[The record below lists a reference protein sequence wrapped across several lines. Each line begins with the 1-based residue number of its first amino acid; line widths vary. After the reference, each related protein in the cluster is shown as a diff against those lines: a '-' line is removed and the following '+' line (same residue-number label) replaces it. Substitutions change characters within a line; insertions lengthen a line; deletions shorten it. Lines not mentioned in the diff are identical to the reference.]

1 MRHVEVLHIVALGV
15 LLEHLVGAVDGLAAV
30 LGTGDVLMICVICVE
45 AVPIDFGESIIA
57 LPRAKP
63 C

>member
-1 MRHVEVLHIVALGV
+1 MS
-15 LLEHLVGAVDGLAAV
+15 
-30 LGTGDVLMICVICVE
+30 LMICVICVE

-63 C
+63 CLSISPKSVSEQLFIDVNGE